1 VVTEAGKPV
10 GTFLNSESAVLHA
23 RAGWQR
29 NLTVNSLFAH
39 SLSQNA
45 QANLSGLG
53 WRIIAQGDPH
63 GVTRDSV
70 LFSDAA
76 ANGHKA
82 HVFIEANGRISS
94 AQLAK

>member
-1 VVTEAGKPV
+1 MW
-10 GTFLNSESAVLHA
+10 NY
-23 RAGWQR
+23 
-29 NLTVNSLFAH
+29 NLTVNSVFAH

-63 GVTRDSV
+63 GVTRAFV
-70 LFSDAA
+70 LLSNAA
-76 ANGHKA
+76 ANGRKV

-94 AQLAK
+94 AQFA